1 MGGDHQGVVKGL
13 TRARKVWQRPRRSI
27 SRIEAGGWGAVFRM
41 RLALGFG
48 LPPSSADGSV
58 HLTAEQAR
66 ELHQLLSECRH
77 NVNNCVSLI
86 MSAME
91 LAQLKPD
98 SAEKMMRTATDQS
111 KKVAEEVIRY
121 SEEFERVM
129 LAARSQG

>member
-1 MGGDHQGVVKGL
+1 M
-13 TRARKVWQRPRRSI
+13 
-27 SRIEAGGWGAVFRM
+27 
-41 RLALGFG
+41 
-48 LPPSSADGSV
+48 SSADGSV

-66 ELHQLLSECRH
+66 ELQKLLSEYRH

-111 KKVAEEVIRY
+111 KKVAEEVVRY
-121 SEEFERVM
+121 SGEFERVL
-129 LAARSQG
+129 LAARSPG

>member
-1 MGGDHQGVVKGL
+1 M
-13 TRARKVWQRPRRSI
+13 
-27 SRIEAGGWGAVFRM
+27 
-41 RLALGFG
+41 
-48 LPPSSADGSV
+48 SSADGSV

-66 ELHQLLSECRH
+66 ELHKLLSECRH

-121 SEEFERVM
+121 SGEFERVM

>member
-1 MGGDHQGVVKGL
+1 M
-13 TRARKVWQRPRRSI
+13 
-27 SRIEAGGWGAVFRM
+27 
-41 RLALGFG
+41 
-48 LPPSSADGSV
+48 SSADGSV

-66 ELHQLLSECRH
+66 ELHKLLSECRH

>member
-1 MGGDHQGVVKGL
+1 M
-13 TRARKVWQRPRRSI
+13 
-27 SRIEAGGWGAVFRM
+27 
-41 RLALGFG
+41 
-48 LPPSSADGSV
+48 SSAHGSV

-121 SEEFERVM
+121 SGEFERVM

>member
-1 MGGDHQGVVKGL
+1 M
-13 TRARKVWQRPRRSI
+13 
-27 SRIEAGGWGAVFRM
+27 
-41 RLALGFG
+41 
-48 LPPSSADGSV
+48 SSADGSV

>member
-1 MGGDHQGVVKGL
+1 M
-13 TRARKVWQRPRRSI
+13 
-27 SRIEAGGWGAVFRM
+27 
-41 RLALGFG
+41 
-48 LPPSSADGSV
+48 SSADGSV

-66 ELHQLLSECRH
+66 ELRKLLSECRH

-111 KKVAEEVIRY
+111 KKVAEEIIRY
-121 SEEFERVM
+121 SGEFERVM

>member
-1 MGGDHQGVVKGL
+1 M
-13 TRARKVWQRPRRSI
+13 
-27 SRIEAGGWGAVFRM
+27 
-41 RLALGFG
+41 
-48 LPPSSADGSV
+48 SSADGSV

-66 ELHQLLSECRH
+66 ELHKLLSECRH

-111 KKVAEEVIRY
+111 RKVADEVIRY
-121 SEEFERVM
+121 SGEFERVM
-129 LAARSQG
+129 LAARSRG

>member
-1 MGGDHQGVVKGL
+1 M
-13 TRARKVWQRPRRSI
+13 
-27 SRIEAGGWGAVFRM
+27 
-41 RLALGFG
+41 
-48 LPPSSADGSV
+48 SSADGSV

-66 ELHQLLSECRH
+66 ELHKLLSECRH

-98 SAEKMMRTATDQS
+98 SADKMMRTATDQS

-121 SEEFERVM
+121 SGEFERVM